1 MADRVGEQL
10 GNYRLVRL
18 LGQGGF
24 AEVYL
29 GEHIYLGTAAAIKVL
44 YAKLAS
50 DDFEHFR
57 KEARTIARLVHPH
70 IVRVLDYGI
79 EGTTPFLVVDYA
91 PNGTLRTRHPKGV
104 PVPLPTVVSY
114 VTQIAEALQYAHDQK
129 VIHRDVKPENVL
141 FGRRNEV
148 LLSDFG
154 IALVAMTTNYRST
167 QGMQDMAGTIAYM
180 APEQI
185 QAQAET
191 ASDQYSLAV
200 VTYELLSG
208 ARPFQGAFTE
218 VAVKHTLVP
227 PPSLREKLP
236 MISAD
241 VEAVEMKALAKDPKQ
256 RFVDVQTFAAALE
269 EASRNAS
276 SRTTFLGDI
285 PVSQE
290 QGASFSPETIVLS
303 QQEAQEV
310 SPTALFTTPDVAQQ
324 PSTDELLA
332 DKPAISAMI
341 TPAFEQKEAVEAVEA
356 VNTPVLKEKETTA
369 LTSQLPHKGITRRA
383 VLVGLAGAAIVGV
396 VGGGIALLTHP
407 LGSQTAI
414 QPRNVPPGTNVGTL
428 YTFRGHSGWVWAVG
442 WSPDGARIA
451 SGSGDATAQVWDAT
465 SGDHLIVYSG
475 HSDSVYGVAW
485 SPDRKRVASGG
496 FDKTVQIWDATFG
509 DHYYTYHGHSGWVW
523 AVTWSPGGKH
533 IASAGQDTTV
543 QVWDAANGRHTNTYL
558 GHTGFVHA
566 VAWSPDGKRIASASS
581 DGTVQ
586 VWDAVTGVRLY
597 TYQPYFTDIWSV
609 AWSPDGKRIASASDD
624 KTVQV
629 WDALD
634 GSHLYIY
641 KGHTDFVY
649 VVAWSPD
656 GKYIASAGDD
666 KTVQVWSAI
675 DGTLVYT
682 YRGHTAGVRSVGWAP
697 DGKRITSGSWD
708 ETVQVWKL
716 E

>member
-129 VIHRDVKPENVL
+129 VIHRDGKPENVL

-383 VLVGLAGAAIVGV
+383 VLGGLAGAAIVGV

-442 WSPDGARIA
+442 WSP
-451 SGSGDATAQVWDAT
+451 
-465 SGDHLIVYSG
+465 
-475 HSDSVYGVAW
+475 
-485 SPDRKRVASGG
+485 
-496 FDKTVQIWDATFG
+496 
-509 DHYYTYHGHSGWVW
+509 
-523 AVTWSPGGKH
+523 GGKH
-533 IASAGQDTTV
+533 IASAGEDTTV

>member
-29 GEHIYLGTAAAIKVL
+29 GEHIHLGTPAAIKVL

-50 DDFEHFR
+50 EDFEHFR

-104 PVPLPTVVSY
+104 PVPSPTVVSY
-114 VTQIAEALQYAHDQK
+114 VTQIADALQYAHDQK
-129 VIHRDVKPENVL
+129 VIHRDVKPENIL

-154 IALVAMTTNYRST
+154 IALVAMSTNYRST

-185 QAQAET
+185 QAQAEP

-236 MISAD
+236 LISVD
-241 VEAVEMKALAKDPKQ
+241 VEAVVMKALAKDPKQ
-256 RFVDVQTFAAALE
+256 RFVDVQTFATALE

-276 SRTTFLGDI
+276 SRTAFLGDMSI
-285 PVSQE
+285 SQE
-290 QGASFSPETIVLS
+290 PSPETIVLS
-303 QQEAQEV
+303 QQEAREV
-310 SPTALFTTPDVAQQ
+310 SPAALTPVLTQQ
-324 PSTDELLA
+324 PSIDELIA
-332 DKPAISAMI
+332 SKPATS
-341 TPAFEQKEAVEAVEA
+341 V
-356 VNTPVLKEKETTA
+356 VNTPVIKEKETTA
-369 LTSQLPHKGITRRA
+369 LPSQRTHKGISRRA
-383 VLVGLAGAAIVGV
+383 VLVGLAGAAVVGV
-396 VGGGIALLTHP
+396 VGGGIAWLTYQQ
-407 LGSQTAI
+407 GAQTPI
-414 QPRNVPPGTNVGTL
+414 QPTNVPPGTNRGTL
-428 YTFRGHSGWVWAVG
+428 YTFRGHSGWVWSVG
-442 WSPDGARIA
+442 WSPNGERIA

-475 HSDSVYGVAW
+475 HADSVYGVAW
-485 SPDRKRVASGG
+485 SPDGKRVASGG
-496 FDKTVQIWDATFG
+496 FDKTVQVWDATFG
-509 DHYYTYHGHSGWVW
+509 DHYYTYRGHSGWIWSV
-523 AVTWSPGGKH
+523 AWSPDGKR
-533 IASAGQDTTV
+533 IVSAGQDTTV
-543 QVWDAANGRHTNTYL
+543 QVWDAADGQRAYMYR
-558 GHTGFVHA
+558 GHFGFVHA
-566 VAWSPDGKRIASASS
+566 VAWSPDGKHIASAGG

-586 VWDAVTGVRLY
+586 VWDAITGVRLY

-629 WDALD
+629 WDAFD

-641 KGHTDFVY
+641 TGHTDFVY
-649 VVAWSPD
+649 AVAWSPD

-666 KTVQVWSAI
+666 KTVQVWDPT
-675 DGTLVYT
+675 DGTLVYE
-682 YRGHTAGVRSVGWAP
+682 YSGHTAGVRSVGWAR
-697 DGKRITSGSWD
+697 DGKRVVSGSWD

-716 E
+716 EQVE